1 MRSSWPFVNTLF
13 YIMIKPLVVVTRKLP
28 EAIEARLREL
38 CDVQLNDSDIAFT
51 KKQLIDAASRADVLV
66 PTVTDNIDY
75 EILANAGKQLKL
87 IANFGAGVDHIDLNA
102 AKERGIT
109 VCNTPSVLTEDT
121 ADVAMTLIIAAS
133 RRLPEGV
140 GLLRSG
146 GWKGWSP
153 TFMLGRRVAGQTL
166 GIIGLGRIG
175 QAVARRAK
183 AFGLNLVYHNRK
195 RLHVSIEQELGAT
208 YAACLD
214 DLLASADIVSLHCPH
229 TAETHHLLSA
239 KKLARMK
246 QSAVLVNVS
255 RGSLIDENALVA
267 ALKSGK
273 IAGAALDVFEHEPA
287 ISPDLLALPNVVL
300 TPHMSSAT
308 LEARIEMGEKV
319 LINIR
324 CWADGHRPP
333 DRVIVMR

>member
-38 CDVQLNDSDIAFT
+38 CDVQLNESDIAFT

-66 PTVTDNIDY
+66 PTVTDNIDS
-75 EILANAGKQLKL
+75 EILANAGKQFKL
-87 IANFGAGVDHIDLNA
+87 IANFGAGVDHIDLIA

-140 GLLRSG
+140 RLLRSG

-208 YAACLD
+208 YAVCLD
-214 DLLASADIVSLHCPH
+214 DLLASADIVSLHCPN

-239 KKLARMK
+239 QKLARMK

-255 RGSLIDENALVA
+255 RGSLIDEKALVA

-273 IAGAALDVFEHEPA
+273 IASAALDVFEHEPA

-333 DRVIVMR
+333 DRVIVV